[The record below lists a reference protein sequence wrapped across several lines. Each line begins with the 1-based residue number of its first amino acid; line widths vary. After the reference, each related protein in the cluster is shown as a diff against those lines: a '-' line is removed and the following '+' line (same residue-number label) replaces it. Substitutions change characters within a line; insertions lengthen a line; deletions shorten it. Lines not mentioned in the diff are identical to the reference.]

1 VTILAAK
8 RGTLA
13 HRVRTIAVAAMPI
26 AFALG
31 YILHP

>member
-1 VTILAAK
+1 VTILTAK

-13 HRVRTIAVAAMPI
+13 YRVRFVAAAAMPI

>member
-1 VTILAAK
+1 VTILTAK

-13 HRVRTIAVAAMPI
+13 HRVRMVAVAAMPI

>member
-8 RGTLA
+8 RGTVAYRLRIVA
-13 HRVRTIAVAAMPI
+13 AAAMPI